1 MDAGLIFILM
11 VLLYISLPTILTVG
25 TIVAVRLALAKKRP
39 AQPPAPEPEPEPAPL
54 PDYVPRW
61 TRARIL
67 REWQDL
73 ARFQQELNG

>member
-11 VLLYISLPTILTVG
+11 VLLYISLPTIVTVG
-25 TIVAVRLALAKKRP
+25 VIVAARALAKKRQ
-39 AQPPAPEPEPEPAPL
+39 AQPPAPEPEPEPEPL

-61 TRARIL
+61 DHARIL